1 MVTKDITL
9 YLIRKFIAMQ
19 LYAITCRLYE
29 TSFKLQFVIYT
40 FIPHSNA
47 YRDPDYHRR
56 KTMAEIYSLLARIDE
71 QSVEMSEA
79 DKGIFPE
86 AATLGAP
93 LPQGSRLYPDL
104 QNVYLNA

>member
-1 MVTKDITL
+1 
-9 YLIRKFIAMQ
+9 
-19 LYAITCRLYE
+19 
-29 TSFKLQFVIYT
+29 
-40 FIPHSNA
+40 
-47 YRDPDYHRR
+47 
-56 KTMAEIYSLLARIDE
+56 MAEIYSLLVRIDE

-79 DKGIFPE
+79 DKEIFPE